1 MNILSCFFKDI
12 KTLNM
17 KKDIINKLET
27 VVLKMNDQ
35 HDRLERLLFEVKL
48 NLVVFNDIKIEH
60 DIPVKTISFNKE
72 HI

>member
-35 HDRLERLLFEVKL
+35 HDRLERLLFEVRL
-48 NLVVFNDIKIEH
+48 NL
-60 DIPVKTISFNKE
+60 
-72 HI
+72 

>member
-17 KKDIINKLET
+17 NKDIISKLET

-35 HDRLERLLFEVKL
+35 HDRLERLLFEVRL

-60 DIPVKTISFNKE
+60 DIPVKTISFNQGR
-72 HI
+72 I